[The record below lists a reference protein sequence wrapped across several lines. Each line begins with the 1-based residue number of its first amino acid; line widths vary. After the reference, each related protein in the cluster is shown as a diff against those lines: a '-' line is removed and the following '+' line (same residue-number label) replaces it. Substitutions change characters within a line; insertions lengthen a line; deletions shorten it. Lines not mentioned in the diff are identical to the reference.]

1 MEEAT
6 IKWLILKGFSNMRS
20 VHFCSGEPGSEEN
33 GGVGRLFF
41 VVGGILAVIKHRNVH
56 VVAEVH

>member
-1 MEEAT
+1 
-6 IKWLILKGFSNMRS
+6 MRS